1 MKKEW
6 EIKFGKILDDYM
18 NASVD
23 ENKLKKLEEIHANI
37 KKKLIEM
44 EASRQLRKKRT
55 RKKKK
60 H

>member
-18 NASVD
+18 NAYVD
-23 ENKLKKLEEIHANI
+23 DNKLKKLDEIHANI

-44 EASRQLRKKRT
+44 EASGQLGKKRA
-55 RKKKK
+55 KKKK
-60 H
+60 KR